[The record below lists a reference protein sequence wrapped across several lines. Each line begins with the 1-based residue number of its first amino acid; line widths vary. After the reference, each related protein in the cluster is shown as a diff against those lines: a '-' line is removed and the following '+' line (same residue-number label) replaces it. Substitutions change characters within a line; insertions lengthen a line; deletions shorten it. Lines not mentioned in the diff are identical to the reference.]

1 MTEIKIFP
9 LIGIE
14 IEGLGTIKLGEE
26 KAEIE
31 TLFGLPE
38 TAFDNQSFYDKYEF
52 RIDYDKFNKVEFIE
66 FIYGPYPEKSELTIF
81 NINPFSIGDQNL
93 IDLLTKENNGEIDD
107 SEAEYCYSFKEISV
121 GIFRES
127 TPKDVEEMIVEMK
140 ENGDYEENKNWVEE
154 DLDKSKNFWTIG
166 IGVKNYYK

>member
-1 MTEIKIFP
+1 MP

-26 KAEIE
+26 KVEIE
-31 TLFGLPE
+31 TLLGLPE
-38 TAFDNQSFYDKYEF
+38 TAFDKQSFYDNYEF

-81 NINPFSIGDQNL
+81 NINPFSIGTQNL

-107 SEAEYCYSFKEISV
+107 SEAEYCYGRRK
-121 GIFRES
+121 
-127 TPKDVEEMIVEMK
+127 
-140 ENGDYEENKNWVEE
+140 
-154 DLDKSKNFWTIG
+154 KNFEFL
-166 IGVKNYYK
+166 KLKSAYLSNYGRQN